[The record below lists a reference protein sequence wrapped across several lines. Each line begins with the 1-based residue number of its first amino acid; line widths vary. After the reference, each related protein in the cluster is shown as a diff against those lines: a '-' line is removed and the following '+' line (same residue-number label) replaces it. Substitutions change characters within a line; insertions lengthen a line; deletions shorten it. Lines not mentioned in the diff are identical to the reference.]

1 MKGKSK
7 TKTNSQTPER
17 RHQINQSGQG
27 REQCS
32 AYQWD
37 LGCTAVDEKG
47 QQDIFISPA
56 HARGDRLGMCQRV
69 WTCTEITQ
77 TPMKTRPAR

>member
-1 MKGKSK
+1 MNSSMKGKSR
-7 TKTNSQTPER
+7 TKTNSQALEM

-37 LGCTAVDEKG
+37 LGCTTVDEKG

-56 HARGDRLGMCQRV
+56 TETDGARVRV
-69 WTCTEITQ
+69 YGLAL
-77 TPMKTRPAR
+77 R